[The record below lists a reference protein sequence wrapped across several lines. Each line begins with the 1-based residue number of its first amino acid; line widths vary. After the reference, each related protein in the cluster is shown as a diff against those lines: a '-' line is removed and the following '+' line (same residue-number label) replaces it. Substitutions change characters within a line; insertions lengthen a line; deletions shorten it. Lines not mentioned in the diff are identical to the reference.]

1 MRTTLAIAFVLFFMA
16 PRSAPHAQQ
25 TQDQQR
31 PVFRAGAHYVRVDV
45 YPTRNG
51 GPIRDLKADDFE
63 LLEDGKLQQIE
74 TFEFIE
80 SPKFTPEAERRD
92 PNSQRDGFELARNAQ
107 YRLFVLYL
115 DAFHVTFDGSHR
127 ARRPIIDFLN
137 RMIGPKDLFG
147 VLTPAQTIN
156 DLMIGQLTQTIEQQ
170 LTDHPLWGIADRYEP
185 QPGEIELEAIY
196 PEQFARYLIALRRL
210 DKVYSDLE
218 ALVTKLGDLRDERKN
233 IVFFSDTLPSPRP
246 NFSQL
251 SIDPLN
257 GTGAPPRIGVTSEGR
272 LTMGR
277 RNSAEPDKKWAEE
290 ERARLTNIDFDQRFK
305 ELLREARHKNVSF
318 YTVRPG
324 GLDPNYSMLSQGISN
339 LVVLAEQTDG
349 AAVPATNDL
358 GPGLRKVADDLSS
371 HYVLGYYT
379 SNTNWNGGTRRLT
392 VRLKGSKE
400 NLRARREYRAPTQA
414 EMESLRSV
422 TSAANTAPREPSPV
436 AAALDLL
443 ARVRPGSVIAARGTA
458 SANEVAIVA
467 ELAAAEIEGGRWKQ
481 GAEVQVMMTGPKGEA
496 MSGRGRIEPGARGT
510 LVKIPVANQSG
521 PWDAML
527 RIIGD
532 GQPSQTTSVTIARTS
547 ATLIGDGTGYRAA
560 ALASAAWRPIA
571 MFQFRRTERLR
582 LEFPILKPLD
592 GQTAR
597 LLDRKGQPLDVP
609 VSINTAGAALVAEV
623 NLAPLSIGDY
633 VVEVTAKAGQASE
646 QRFTAIHVAMAR

>member
-1 MRTTLAIAFVLFFMA
+1 MRTTLAVALGLLLA
-16 PRSAPHAQQ
+16 LPPGTPHAQQ
-25 TQDQQR
+25 TPDQQR

-51 GPIRDLKADDFE
+51 APVRDLKAQDFE

-74 TFEFIE
+74 TIEFVE
-80 SPKFTPEAERRD
+80 SPKFTPEAGRRD
-92 PNSQRDGFELARNAQ
+92 PNSQRDGFELARNPQ
-107 YRLFVLYL
+107 YRVFVLYL
-115 DAFHVTFDGSHR
+115 DAFHVTFGGSHR
-127 ARRPIIDFLN
+127 ARSPIVDFLN
-137 RMIGPKDLFG
+137 RMIGPNDLFG
-147 VLTPAQTIN
+147 VLTPAQTVN
-156 DLMIGQLTQTIEQQ
+156 DLMIGQLTRTIEQQ
-170 LTDHPLWGIADRYEP
+170 LTDHPMWGIADRYEP

-196 PEQFARYLIALRRL
+196 PPEYARYLIALRRL

-218 ALVTKLGDLRDERKN
+218 ALVAKLGDLRDERKN

-277 RNSAEPDKKWAEE
+277 RNSAEPDRKWAEE

-305 ELLREARHKNVSF
+305 ELLREARHGNVSF

-324 GLDPNYSMLSQGISN
+324 GLDASYSLLSQGISN

-349 AAVPATNDL
+349 AAVPSTNDI

-379 SNTNWNGGTRRLT
+379 SNTTWNGATRRIA

-400 NLRARREYRAPTQA
+400 NIRARREYRAPTQA
-414 EMESLRSV
+414 EMESMRSV
-422 TSAANTAPREPSPV
+422 TSAASGAPAEPSPM
-436 AAALDLL
+436 AAAFDLL
-443 ARVRPGSVIAARGTA
+443 ARVRPGSVVAARGTA
-458 SANEVAIVA
+458 SANEVAVVA

-481 GAEVQVMMTGPKGEA
+481 GADVQVMMTGSKGEA
-496 MSGRGRIEPGARGT
+496 MTGRGRIEPGSRGT
-510 LVKIPVANQSG
+510 LIRIPVANQSG
-521 PWDAML
+521 PWEAML
-527 RIIGD
+527 RIVGE
-532 GQPSQTTSVTIARTS
+532 GHANQTTSLTIQRT
-547 ATLIGDGTGYRAA
+547 TGKLIGDGTGYRAA
-560 ALASAAWRPIA
+560 APASAAWRPAAIL
-571 MFQFRRTERLR
+571 QFRRTERLR

-592 GQTAR
+592 GQAAR
-597 LLDRKGQPLDVP
+597 LLDRKGQPLEVP
-609 VSINTAGAALVAEV
+609 VAISAAGPALVAEV

-633 VVEVTAKAGQASE
+633 VVEVTAKAGDTSE
-646 QRFTAIHVAMAR
+646 HRFTAIHVAMAR